1 MTPKRKPV
9 SVVHIEQ
16 KYIDQAKAKSRA
28 ARRPVVY
35 TTSSPSFSVWLS
47 PVVKVVNETMRK
59 MRDRCDGL
67 EERLRSLE
75 GRVFR
80 GQ

>member
-35 TTSSPSFSVWLS
+35 TSSPSLWFS
-47 PVVKVVNETMRK
+47 PVVKVMNESMRK
-59 MRDRCDGL
+59 MRDHCDGL
-67 EERLRSLE
+67 EARIKSLE
-75 GRVFR
+75 ARVFR
-80 GQ
+80 GV